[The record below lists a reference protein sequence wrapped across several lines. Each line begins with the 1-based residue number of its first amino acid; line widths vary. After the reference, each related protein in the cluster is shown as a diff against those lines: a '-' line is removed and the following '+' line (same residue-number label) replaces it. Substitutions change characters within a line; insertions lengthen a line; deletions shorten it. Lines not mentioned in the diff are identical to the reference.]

1 MKYKKILLF
10 FLIALPLSIGLRL
23 TQLLFTIEAK
33 TGFFLPEFE
42 KYGVYILVI
51 IFAFSLLTA
60 IFAFS
65 SHRSPQNAPKPNVFM
80 SVSAVLL
87 SLAIFYE
94 INNETFPLIIK
105 AWQRDLLFVFAIATG
120 VFFILFSAR
129 LFIDF
134 KLPRVFYIVPT
145 FYFVL
150 RVVCYFTATS
160 SLALISDNL
169 ILMGTYIAVLIFMLQ
184 FTKLYNNVDTERNFR
199 KLMASGLCS
208 VILCFTQSLPHIIM
222 NFITD
227 FGYQHTSMIANIT
240 ILFTGIFIL
249 AFCLSHFSY
258 KNACE

>member
-23 TQLLFTIEAK
+23 IQLLFTVEAK

-51 IFAFSLLTA
+51 IFAFSILTA

-65 SHRSPQNAPKPNVFM
+65 SHRSPQNAPKPNIFM

-87 SLAIFYE
+87 SLSVFYE

-105 AWQRDLLFVFAIATG
+105 EWQRNALFIFAVATG
-120 VFFILFSAR
+120 VFFILFSAQR
-129 LFIDF
+129 FIDF
-134 KLPRVFYIVPT
+134 KLPRSFFIIPT
-145 FYFVL
+145 VYFVA

-169 ILMGTYIAVLIFMLQ
+169 ILMATYIAILIFMLQ
-184 FTKLYNNVDTERNFR
+184 FTKLYNNIDTERNFR
-199 KLMASGLCS
+199 KLMASGFAS
-208 VILCFTQSLPHIIM
+208 VIFCFTQSLPHIIM
-222 NFITD
+222 NFVTD